1 MFVLG
6 GNENFVQTFE
16 TINLELG
23 KMEQIRTLGRP
34 NLIGG

>member
-16 TINLELG
+16 TINLKLG
-23 KMEQIRTLGRP
+23 KMEQIRTLRRP